1 MTSKHHYF
9 WILLL
14 CNFWGST
21 FSFAQEPLAIWHFDT
36 EETTKLQSIGG
47 VHRDIAGPRPPMF
60 PDFPPANTAVKFDG
74 KGSRFVLKDPGNNS
88 KFDFTNGDSITLESW
103 VNMPQSS
110 AGENVYILGKGRT
123 FSPGFAK
130 ENQNWALRI
139 RDQNGS
145 CCASFLFFSMP
156 SKNDKGDWHRW
167 TTNTGFKAGSGWHHV
182 AVSYT
187 FGKPESI
194 TGWVDGKKIAGAW
207 DMGGATI
214 KPPVTDND
222 DIWIGS
228 SMGGSAGN
236 SFRGALDDVA
246 IYRGI
251 VPDASMQK
259 DFVGLG
265 PSKLLRRLI
274 RLLRQLTLVLKVCG
288 CKFMKVGPPLIPGLA
303 FQKNFQNLSFL
314 MSFLLFFFIEFHT
327 VMMLGVFAI
336 TGKKP

>member
-1 MTSKHHYF
+1 
-9 WILLL
+9 
-14 CNFWGST
+14 
-21 FSFAQEPLAIWHFDT
+21 
-36 EETTKLQSIGG
+36 
-47 VHRDIAGPRPPMF
+47 
-60 PDFPPANTAVKFDG
+60 
-74 KGSRFVLKDPGNNS
+74 
-88 KFDFTNGDSITLESW
+88 
-103 VNMPQSS
+103 
-110 AGENVYILGKGRT
+110 
-123 FSPGFAK
+123 
-130 ENQNWALRI
+130 
-139 RDQNGS
+139 
-145 CCASFLFFSMP
+145 
-156 SKNDKGDWHRW
+156 
-167 TTNTGFKAGSGWHHV
+167 
-182 AVSYT
+182 
-187 FGKPESI
+187 
-194 TGWVDGKKIAGAW
+194 
-207 DMGGATI
+207 MGGATI